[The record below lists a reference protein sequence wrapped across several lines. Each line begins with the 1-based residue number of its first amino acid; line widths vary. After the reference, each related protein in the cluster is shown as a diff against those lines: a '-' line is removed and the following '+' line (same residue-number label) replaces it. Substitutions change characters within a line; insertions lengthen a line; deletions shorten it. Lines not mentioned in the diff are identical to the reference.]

1 MHQILPCLLFI
12 IFRLELI
19 DLKKPS
25 EPKVYHDCQ
34 MPSGYSREQFFSY
47 VRFPSS
53 VTSKHSISSSFV
65 SFVNGVPFVSYAHL
79 SRPSAVKYASVDG
92 VRNTKDSDFPLGF

>member
-1 MHQILPCLLFI
+1 
-12 IFRLELI
+12 
-19 DLKKPS
+19 
-25 EPKVYHDCQ
+25 
-34 MPSGYSREQFFSY
+34 

-53 VTSKHSISSSFV
+53 VTSTHSISSSFV

-92 VRNTKDSDFPLGF
+92 VRKTKDSVFSLGF